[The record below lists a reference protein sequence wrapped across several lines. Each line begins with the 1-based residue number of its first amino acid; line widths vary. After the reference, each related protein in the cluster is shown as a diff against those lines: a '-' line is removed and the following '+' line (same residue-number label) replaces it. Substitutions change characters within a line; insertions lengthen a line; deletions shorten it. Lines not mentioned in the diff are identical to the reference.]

1 MTSDPGPTAP
11 TTIED
16 GGESGKERDAGA
28 PAARPSAWRIT
39 LRWLELWGWIA
50 ILLVATIPMSLALGL
65 RGEIRI
71 DEPRLIPIMLWG
83 VAAALFA
90 TRRVARRDGL
100 SWSDV
105 GLRREG
111 ATRDALVGLA
121 IGLANFALVIA
132 AAAPLGWVAI
142 APTARVAAAALSL
155 APTAAL
161 LLLAS
166 AFEEITNR
174 GLLVPLLAPRG
185 AATTVLVTAGGFA
198 AFHLPNP
205 GIDAVALLDV
215 FVAGVALCVARLR
228 SGAIWL
234 PIGWHLGWNLAQGA
248 IFGCAVSGVG
258 PAAAPLLETRF
269 SGPPL
274 LVGGAFGPESGLLA
288 VAADGATLAL
298 YVLFTRP
305 RE

>member
-1 MTSDPGPTAP
+1 MTDPRPM
-11 TTIED
+11 TIED
-16 GGESGKERDAGA
+16 GGESGKA
-28 PAARPSAWRIT
+28 PGARPSAWRIT

-50 ILLVATIPMSLALGL
+50 LLLVATIPMSLALGL

-71 DEPRLIPIMLWG
+71 DEPRLIPIMVWG

-90 TRRVARRDGL
+90 TRRVARRDAL
-100 SWSDV
+100 SWGDV

-111 ATRDALVGLA
+111 ALRDALAGLA

-132 AAAPLGWVAI
+132 AAALLGWVTI
-142 APTARVAAAALSL
+142 APTARAAAAALSL

-174 GLLVPLLAPRG
+174 GLLVPLLATRG
-185 AATTVLVTAGGFA
+185 ATTTVLVTAAVFA
-198 AFHLPNP
+198 ASHLPNP
-205 GIDAVALLDV
+205 GIDAVAILDV
-215 FVAGVALCVARLR
+215 FVAGAVLCVARLR
-228 SGAIWL
+228 SGALWL
-234 PIGWHLGWNLAQGA
+234 PIGWHLGWNLSQGG
-248 IFGCAVSGVG
+248 IFGCAVSGLG

-269 SGPPL
+269 QGPSL

-298 YVLFTRP
+298 YVLLTRP
-305 RE
+305 RRHATTR